1 MIYGRLSE
9 AEQARRDIVYGPGY
23 PFIEHSGKLYRITE
37 LVQTAVGHAN
47 YQAVEADSRE
57 RDAWLEQNKPKPTPP
72 PPTYRPEPPPQPPD
86 PMLTPPEEIPEY
98 VLPVRPP
105 EPPPSL
111 DELVLPP
118 PPPPDVPTHSEQG
131 HPAKPG
137 FKPRLA
143 DFARTYGAYKG
154 FGRIP
159 KEIVEKYKQLYGD
172 PPPLSEAAKKKKE
185 EFRRQSA
192 ERYAAKKA
200 ARRASMI
207 PTDEKARP

>member
-9 AEQARRDIVYGPGY
+9 AEQARRDIVYGPNY
-23 PFIEHSGKLYRITE
+23 PFIELSGRLYRITE

-47 YQAVEADSRE
+47 YQAIEIDSRE
-57 RDAWLEQNKPKPTPP
+57 RDAWLEKNQKPAPP
-72 PPTYRPEPPPQPPD
+72 PPTYRPEPPPQPPE
-86 PMLTPPEEIPEY
+86 PVLTPPEE
-98 VLPVRPP
+98 PP
-105 EPPPSL
+105 ELPAL

-118 PPPPDVPTHSEQG
+118 PPPPDVEHHTEQG
-131 HPAKPG
+131 YPGPKPG

-159 KEIVEKYKQLYGD
+159 NEIVEKYKSLYGD

-185 EFRRQSA
+185 EFKRQSA
-192 ERYAAKKA
+192 ERYAARKA